1 MQRQHGSLNWT
12 CQVHM
17 HSCTFMHIVRLCL
30 LLEEVDKN
38 MTQALQIFE
47 ATDEHILG
55 PGGACRVEAFGQ
67 ASAGKGK
74 GKGNDTDM
82 VVDMSEVKWIEE
94 GWAHGYKV
102 FIGDLP
108 GNIGKLDLEKYTK
121 GQVDICINPNATR
134 SGMAYAIVTFT
145 DVGSAIECWKAANK
159 ARFEHGP
166 GNWHWACAKWFR
178 TTKKAKGTFP
188 AQP

>member
-1 MQRQHGSLNWT
+1 
-12 CQVHM
+12 M
-17 HSCTFMHIVRLCL
+17 HSCTSMHIVRLCL

-47 ATDEHILG
+47 ATDEHIVG

-74 GKGNDTDM
+74 GKGHDTDM

-108 GNIGKLDLEKYTK
+108 GNIGKLDLEKCTK

-145 DVGSAIECWKAANK
+145 DVGSAIECFKAANK

>member
-1 MQRQHGSLNWT
+1 M
-12 CQVHM
+12 
-17 HSCTFMHIVRLCL
+17 I
-30 LLEEVDKN
+30 LEEVDKT
-38 MTQALQIFE
+38 MAHALAIFE

-67 ASAGKGK
+67 ASAAKGK

-108 GNIGKLDLEKYTK
+108 GNTGKLDLEKYTK
-121 GQVDICINPNATR
+121 GQVDICINANATR
-134 SGMAYAIVTFT
+134 SGMVYAIVTFT
-145 DVGSAIECWKAANK
+145 TVAEAVECFKRASVLKLDHGNGHMHWASAKWYQGKK
-159 ARFEHGP
+159 AR
-166 GNWHWACAKWFR
+166 AKSSW
-178 TTKKAKGTFP
+178 P
-188 AQP
+188 MQP